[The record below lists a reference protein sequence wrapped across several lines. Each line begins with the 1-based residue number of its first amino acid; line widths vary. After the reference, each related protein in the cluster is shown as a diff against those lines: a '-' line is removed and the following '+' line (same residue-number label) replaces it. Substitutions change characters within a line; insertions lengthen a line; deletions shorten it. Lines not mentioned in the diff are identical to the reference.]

1 MSVPVFNSI
10 PEILDDLRA
19 GRMVVILDDEDR
31 ENEGDVIMA
40 AAKVRPEDIN
50 FMARHAR
57 GLICLALTRER
68 CQQLD
73 LPLMVRDNRSPHG
86 TAFTLSIEAAEGVS
100 TGISAYDRAHTIRTA
115 VQPDARPQN
124 LIQPGHIFPLM
135 AQPGGVLSR
144 AGHTEAAVDLALL
157 AGLEPAGV
165 LVEVMSEDGSM
176 ARTPEL
182 LEFARTHGLKIGTI
196 EALISHRLRTE
207 QTVQRVAEQAVQTAH
222 GPFRLV
228 VYRDLPSREQ
238 HYALVCGEP
247 GPQRPT
253 LVRVQVKN
261 WWSDVLSIEQ
271 PAFGSSLRQ
280 AIAAVAA
287 AGEGVVVVLGQRA
300 DDDRMLEQLRLAAE
314 QQNAPPADHD
324 DDTVSTAQT
333 WRESGIG
340 AQILRDLGLR
350 RLQVLGTPRRFTGL
364 SGFGLEICGYRP
376 VGGHQG

>member
-1 MSVPVFNSI
+1 MTGQVANI
-10 PEILDDLRA
+10 QDAIDDIRR
-19 GRMVVILDDEDR
+19 GRMVILVDDEDR
-31 ENEGDVIMA
+31 ENEGDLIMA
-40 AAKVRPEDIN
+40 ASKVRPEDIN
-50 FMARHAR
+50 FMARQAR
-57 GLICLALTRER
+57 GLICLGLTRER
-68 CQQLD
+68 CKRLGIG
-73 LPLMVRDNRSPHG
+73 PMVTRN
-86 TAFTLSIEAAEGVS
+86 TARMSTNFTVSIEAAEGVT

-115 VQPDARPQN
+115 VAPDAVADH
-124 LIQPGHIFPLM
+124 IVQPGHIFPLM

-182 LEFARTHGLKIGTI
+182 LEFARVHGLKIGTI
-196 EALISHRLRTE
+196 DALISHRLRTE

-222 GPFRLV
+222 GPFKLI

-247 GPQRPT
+247 GPERPA

-261 WWSDVLSIEQ
+261 WWNDVLSIEQ

-280 AIAAVAA
+280 AMAAVAA

-300 DDDRMLEQLRLAAE
+300 DDDRLLDQLRVASE
-314 QQNAPPADHD
+314 QQSSSVERDG
-324 DDTVSTAQT
+324 DDTESAAQT

-376 VGGHQG
+376 VGRHQD

>member
-1 MSVPVFNSI
+1 
-10 PEILDDLRA
+10 
-19 GRMVVILDDEDR
+19 MVVILDDEDR

-86 TAFTLSIEAAEGVS
+86 TAFTLSIEAATGVS

-115 VQPDARPQN
+115 VQPDARPQD
-124 LIQPGHIFPLM
+124 LVQPGHIFPLM

-165 LVEVMSEDGSM
+165 LVEVMSEDGNM

-182 LEFARTHGLKIGTI
+182 LEFARSHGLKIGTI
-196 EALISHRLRTE
+196 DALISHRLRTE
-207 QTVQRVAEQAVQTAH
+207 QTVQRVAEQAVQTVD
-222 GPFRLV
+222 GPFQLI

-238 HYALVCGEP
+238 HYALVRGQP
-247 GPQRPT
+247 GPTRPT

-261 WWSDVLSIEQ
+261 WWSDVLGIEQ

-280 AIAAVAA
+280 AMATIAA
-287 AGEGVVVVLGQRA
+287 AGEGVIVVLGQRV
-300 DDDRMLEQLRLAAE
+300 DDDRLLQQLRQAA
-314 QQNAPPADHD
+314 QQPKLTGGDAGEDASESAP
-324 DDTVSTAQT
+324 QT

-350 RLQVLGTPRRFTGL
+350 RLEVLGTPRRFTGL
-364 SGFGLEICGYRP
+364 SGFGLEICGYRA
-376 VGGHQG
+376 VQRQTSE